1 MSISQA
7 ETANIKIGS
16 IIHTHS
22 GIVGKVLEIKTEGTN
37 ILYQCEITER
47 TLIGRQRTARKILTH
62 KQIKFV
68 V

>member
-7 ETANIKIGS
+7 EAANIKIGS

-37 ILYQCEITER
+37 ILYKCEVTER
-47 TLIGRQRTARKILTH
+47 TLIGRQRTAQKTLTH

>member
-7 ETANIKIGS
+7 EAANIKIGS

-37 ILYQCEITER
+37 ILYKCEVTER
-47 TLIGRQRTARKILTH
+47 TLIGRQRIAQKTLTH